1 MSTERDRQRLP
12 RVLKARQLTL
22 RGASSPSAPA
32 EEAAR
37 TLAAQLAATRAE
49 AFAEGRAAGFAAGRQ
64 EGFLAGVEEG
74 HARGAEESRLQLGG
88 LVGRLR
94 ESLQSLERRTLDE
107 LRDVEQRV
115 IELALAVAERIV
127 ACEVEEGRYDLR
139 QTLARALE
147 LTRDKTEA
155 VVYVHP
161 SDLERLPPAEREG
174 WTCMADTN
182 LDPGDLVV
190 ETPTGRVISTLA
202 DQLESVR
209 KAIRSGEAYA

>member
-1 MSTERDRQRLP
+1 MS
-12 RVLKARQLTL
+12 RVLKARSL
-22 RGASSPSAPA
+22 APSAG
-32 EEAAR
+32 
-37 TLAAQLAATRAE
+37 AAQPSSDAVSRAE
-49 AFAEGRAAGFAAGRQ
+49 VERLLAEARASAREEGRRQGLEAGRQ
-64 EGFLAGVEEG
+64 EGLQQGLEQGRAL
-74 HARGAEESRLQLGG
+74 GAEESLQQLGG

-94 ESLQSLERRTLDE
+94 ESLSTLERRTLDE

-115 IELALAVAERIV
+115 VELALAVAERIL

-139 QTLARALE
+139 QTLSRALE
-147 LTRDKTEA
+147 LARDKSEA

-202 DQLESVR
+202 DQLEAVR